1 MSKVINSICDNCESE
16 FELKFNENL
25 VKDHEEVLCPFCGE
39 SIETIEEDVPEEFDL
54 FDEDSW
60 AE

>member
-1 MSKVINSICDNCESE
+1 MSKVINSICDSCESE

-39 SIETIEEDVPEEFDL
+39 TIETIEEDVPEEFDL

-60 AE
+60 TE

>member
-60 AE
+60 TE

>member
-1 MSKVINSICDNCESE
+1 MSKVINSICDSCESE

-39 SIETIEEDVPEEFDL
+39 TIETIEEDVPEEFGL

-60 AE
+60 TD